1 MPEPTAG
8 PSAGPTSGPIAGP
21 IAVVGLD
28 CRFPGAADPDAFWR
42 MLLAG
47 AESVAPR
54 PASRGAQGE
63 GTGAPGGFLDDADA
77 FDHAFFGISR
87 ADAAAMD
94 PQQRLLLQT
103 AWRALEDAGLSPLQ
117 LAGSSTGVF
126 VGAMADDW
134 ARLQLSDTSE
144 PTPRLGIGAG
154 RSMLANRLSYQLD
167 LRGPSL
173 TVDSACSSA
182 LLAVHLAVNS
192 LLAGECDTAVVG
204 GVNLVLTDAL
214 DAIYRQAGLAAP
226 DGRCKPF
233 GAASDGIGRA
243 EGVGAVVLRRAA
255 DARRDGQLVHALL
268 LGSAVNQDGR
278 SNGIMAPSRRAQREV
293 MLAACRRA
301 GVEPAEVSFVEAHG
315 TGTPI
320 GDLIEARAL
329 GDVYGPGRAVPC
341 GIGSVKGNIGH
352 AEGAAGIAGLI
363 KATLALRHGVVPPL
377 ATVGGEHPGLAL
389 RDHGLRLIER
399 PEPLPADVTGVL
411 IGVSSFGM
419 GGSNAHV
426 ILAGAPREAVVAA
439 AAVSPAAAATD
450 HEEVSASV
458 FTLTAPSAQGL
469 RRNAAAQADALAR
482 LTPDWAGEPAAVS
495 VGRVCWTSNRVRTGQ
510 PYRLALAAAD
520 LPGLVEGLRDAA
532 SGEERCGNAPGETPV
547 LGFLFTGQGAQYPG
561 MTARLYRESA
571 LYRHHL
577 DLASRAL
584 DPHLPGS
591 VVELLLRGDE
601 AVHRTEWTQPCVFA
615 VEYALAASLAELG
628 VRPDS
633 VVGHSIGEFAAA
645 VAAEALTLDEAA
657 AVVAARATAMGA
669 LPEGGGML
677 AVRADADALA
687 EIVAAEPL
695 VSLAAVN
702 GPGATVL
709 AGDLGALARLRE
721 RFAEQG
727 TGATA
732 LKVSHA
738 FHSTLMEPVLPEFL
752 RRAGRIPAGSPRLPM
767 FSTVT
772 GAVLDHGL
780 EHSLDA
786 DYWCAHITGT
796 VRFAD
801 AAQTMLRAGITH
813 LVELGP
819 KPVLLTLARR
829 VPGGTRVPGFSVLSG
844 PQSGAQ
850 ALAAAAAELYRQGA
864 ELSFDPLYTPGD
876 QRLTRLLPQVF
887 DDSVRLWRRPSA
899 PVVRSA
905 APPAAGH
912 DQAERERDRPAR
924 TESPAEAVP
933 ASVAAVLGV
942 DAAEVGRYDRF
953 YDDLGFDSVMLMEL
967 KTLLE
972 ERLPALGE
980 LALPEMMAA
989 LVSVDSLVSHLD
1001 EQLALSRAA

>member
-1 MPEPTAG
+1 MAE
-8 PSAGPTSGPIAGP
+8 PIAL
-21 IAVVGLD
+21 IGLD

-47 AESVAPR
+47 AESVSPR
-54 PASRGAQGE
+54 PASRGARGDE
-63 GTGAPGGFLDDADA
+63 PGAPGGFLDDADA

-87 ADAAAMD
+87 ADATAMD

-103 AWRALEDAGLSPLQ
+103 TWRALEDAGLNPLQ
-117 LAGSSTGVF
+117 LAGSGTGVF

-134 ARLQLSDTSE
+134 ARIQLSGTSE

-192 LLAGECDTAVVG
+192 LLAQECDTAVVG
-204 GVNLVLTDAL
+204 GVNLVMTDAL

-243 EGVGAVVLRRAA
+243 EGVGVVVLRRAA

-301 GVEPAEVSFVEAHG
+301 GVEPSEVGYVEAHG

-329 GDVYGPGRAVPC
+329 GDVYGAGRSTPC

-363 KATLALRHGVVPPL
+363 KAALALRNGIVPPL

-389 RDHGLRLIER
+389 REHGLRLVER
-399 PEPLPADVTGVL
+399 PEPLPATDDERVL

-426 ILAGAPREAVVAA
+426 ILTGPPRAGLARSQAAPDQVAQA
-439 AAVSPAAAATD
+439 QAQEVED
-450 HEEVSASV
+450 VSAAV

-482 LTPDWAGEPAAVS
+482 RAAGGAGEPDAMS

-510 PYRLALAAAD
+510 PYRLALPAAD
-520 LPGLVEGLRDAA
+520 LPGLVEALRDAA
-532 SGEERCGNAPGETPV
+532 SGESPCGSTPSETPV

-561 MTARLYRESA
+561 MTARLYRECA

-577 DLASRAL
+577 DRASAAL
-584 DPHLPGS
+584 RPHHAGS
-591 VVELLLRGDE
+591 VVELLLSGDQ

-628 VRPDS
+628 VRPDG

-657 AVVAARATAMGA
+657 ALVAARATAMGA

-677 AVRADADALA
+677 AVRGDADQLA
-687 EIVAAEPL
+687 ELVEQEPL

-702 GPGATVL
+702 GPRATVL
-709 AGDLGALARLRE
+709 AGDLRALARLRE
-721 RFAEQG
+721 RFQEHG
-727 TGATA
+727 TGVTP

-752 RRAGRIPAGSPRLPM
+752 GRIGGIRAGSPRLPM

-772 GAVLDHGL
+772 GSVLAGDL
-780 EHSLDA
+780 SA
-786 DYWCAHITGT
+786 DYWAAHVTGT
-796 VRFAD
+796 VRFAE
-801 AAQTMLRAGITH
+801 AAQAMLRAGITH

-819 KPVLLTLARR
+819 KQVLLTLARR
-829 VPGGTRVPGFSVLSG
+829 VPGGAGVPGLSVLSG
-844 PQSGAQ
+844 PQSGAC
-850 ALAAAAAELYRQGA
+850 ALAAAAAELYRHGA
-864 ELSFDPLYTPGD
+864 ELCFDPLYTGADRRP
-876 QRLTRLLPQVF
+876 TRLLPQVF
-887 DDSVRLWRRPSA
+887 DDSVRLWRRPSTSLVAAAA
-899 PVVRSA
+899 PVPGSA
-905 APPAAGH
+905 VQGALARTGEPA
-912 DQAERERDRPAR
+912 DAERLVG

-942 DAAEVGRYDRF
+942 DAAEVGRFDRF

-980 LALPEMMAA
+980 LSLPEMMAA

-1001 EQLALSRAA
+1001 EQLALGRVA